1 MYAELFFALQYV
13 LNFTFVLT
21 KPPDG
26 QWGALQSDGTW
37 TGAIRELQDEK
48 ADIGKRLFY
57 KRFWRKMFEI
67 HFSAIAP
74 FGVSI
79 ARSKVVTFSET
90 IEMSPGSALF
100 VKNPLGT
107 FNFKAYF
114 DPLTFMSWIFVGL
127 FCILTPISIF
137 ATSRFGHGQY
147 EFTWVKSQIFVLSAL
162 TIRGWPMSPNQLS
175 SRCAFIV

>member
-1 MYAELFFALQYV
+1 
-13 LNFTFVLT
+13 
-21 KPPDG
+21 
-26 QWGALQSDGTW
+26 
-37 TGAIRELQDEK
+37 
-48 ADIGKRLFY
+48 
-57 KRFWRKMFEI
+57 MFEI
-67 HFSAIAP
+67 HLSAIAP

-137 ATSRFGHGQY
+137 ATSRFGPMPEKN